1 MPRHVLNAQLHVP
14 ELNRGPADKNF
25 FRPGVQ
31 LVNLRHTSPVSSV
44 TVETARQSIAWWEGA
59 GGAFLGGLIG
69 VVVGSFI
76 PLLWS
81 RWARAAE
88 RRGEL
93 HAMRAELY
101 QARAAMNALSKTR
114 PLVLAPP
121 YHLPRS
127 TFERALPKLI
137 GEGSLTENEVA
148 ALVEYVM
155 LAGELNRGFD
165 LATQVQSGGGTL
177 EAIVEQYKRNHAK
190 VQHILHEKQERLGG
204 LTVFDAAEGAID
216 RLSGN
221 ALPRRKP
228 SVPDAR

>member
-1 MPRHVLNAQLHVP
+1 LSICGKL
-14 ELNRGPADKNF
+14 
-25 FRPGVQ
+25 RPM
-31 LVNLRHTSPVSSV
+31 SSV

-59 GGAFLGGLIG
+59 GGALLGGLIG

-81 RWARAAE
+81 RWHRATE

-93 HAMRAELY
+93 YAMRAELY
-101 QARAAMNALSKTR
+101 HARSAMNALSKTR

-155 LAGELNRGFD
+155 LAGEVNRGFD
-165 LATQVQSGGGTL
+165 LATHVQSSGGTL

-204 LTVFDAAEGAID
+204 LTVFDAAEGAIY
-216 RLSGN
+216 RLSGD
-221 ALPRRKP
+221 APPERKL
-228 SVPDAR
+228 SARAAP